1 MAETLMR
8 DVLILLALSVVGVA
22 LFRRLNLPPIL
33 GYLLVGLVAGPHAM
47 GWLEDTHATHFLG
60 EIGVVFLLFTIGL
73 EFSLAQ
79 FWAMRNLVLGLGGS
93 QVVLGTAA
101 AGGVAWMAGMGVG
114 ASLVVGGAL
123 ALSSTAL
130 VVKQLTEQLELHSPH
145 GRVAFGILLFQDLAV
160 VPFLVIIP
168 LMAGDGGGMLTSVLW
183 ALGQG
188 VLAVAFMLAVGRW
201 AVRPIFREVARAH
214 SGELFTLT
222 ALLAALAAAWATH
235 EMGLSLALGA
245 FLAGLMLGETEF
257 RHQVEADIRPFRD
270 VLLGLFFITI
280 GMQLD
285 LSLVP
290 SQWQWVGG
298 LLLLLLV
305 GKLALVAGL
314 TRLAGYPLQTASR
327 TGIVLA
333 QGGEFGF
340 ALMALAIS
348 QGLFSGDAARG
359 VLTAAVLS
367 MALAPLLIRYNGPL
381 VQRLVGEGGLLGGE
395 ERGQELEAAG
405 QEVEGHTILCGFGRV
420 GQNLARF
427 LREVG
432 FDYVALDLDPM
443 RVREAREGGE
453 WVFYGNST
461 DQGILEAAGIHHA
474 SSLVVTFNEPARAE
488 RVVDGARRLRP
499 DLPILVRTRDE
510 KDVTRLSR
518 AGATEVFPE
527 TLEASLMLGAEM
539 LLALDVP
546 SGEVMQLLES
556 ARTDSYRHFRG
567 MYQGTEDA
575 ETTGSGSA
583 ERVQTVVL
591 PAGAKAV
598 GRRLGE
604 LGLTDH
610 GVLVLAVRRRGIR
623 GEQPSGDLTLHSG
636 DVLVLQGE
644 PEATEWAE
652 KRLLSGPS

>member
-8 DVLILLALSVVGVA
+8 DILILLALSVLGVA

-33 GYLLVGLVAGPHAM
+33 GYLLVGLVAGPHAL
-47 GWLEDTHATHFLG
+47 GWLEETEATHFLG

-73 EFSLAQ
+73 EFSLPQ
-79 FWAMRNLVLGLGGS
+79 FWAMRGLVLGLGGS
-93 QVVLGTAA
+93 QVLLGTAA
-101 AGGVAWMAGMGVG
+101 AGGVAWLAGMDPG
-114 ASLVVGGAL
+114 AAVVVGGAL

-168 LMAGDGGGMLTSVLW
+168 LLAADSGSILGPVLW
-183 ALGQG
+183 ALAEGA
-188 VLAVAFMLAVGRW
+188 LAVVAMLAVGRW
-201 AVRPIFREVARAH
+201 AVRPVFREVARAH

-222 ALLAALAAAWATH
+222 ALLAALAAAFITH

-285 LSLVP
+285 LSLLP
-290 SQWQWVGG
+290 AQWQWVGG
-298 LLLLLLV
+298 LVLLLMV
-305 GKLALVAGL
+305 GKWALVTGL
-314 TRLAGYPLQTASR
+314 ARLAGYPGETAGR
-327 TGIVLA
+327 AGMVLA

-340 ALMALAIS
+340 ALLALAMS
-348 QGLFSGDAARG
+348 QGMFGGEAGRG

-367 MALAPLLIRYNGPL
+367 MALAPLLIRYNGSL
-381 VQRLVGEGGLLGGE
+381 MHRLAAGGQFLGGE
-395 ERGQELEAAG
+395 ESHQELETAG
-405 QEVEGHTILCGFGRV
+405 QEARGHTVLCGFGRV
-420 GQNLARF
+420 GQNLGRF
-427 LREVG
+427 LREMG
-432 FDYVALDLDPM
+432 FEYVALDLDPM

-453 WVFYGNST
+453 RVFYGNGT
-461 DQGILEAAGIHHA
+461 NQMILEAAGIHHA
-474 SSLVVTFNEPARAE
+474 QSLVVTFNEPAVAE
-488 RVVDGARRLRP
+488 RVVDSARKLRP

-510 KDVTRLSR
+510 RDVQRLTR

-539 LLALDVP
+539 LLTLQVP

-556 ARTDSYRHFRG
+556 ARTDSYRRFRG
-567 MYQGTEDA
+567 MYHGGEDA
-575 ETTGSGSA
+575 GGVESGSR
-583 ERVQTVVL
+583 ERVSTVVL
-591 PAGAKAV
+591 PAGAYAV
-598 GRRLGE
+598 GRRLGD
-604 LGLTDH
+604 LGLADQD
-610 GVLVLAVRRRGIR
+610 VLVLAVRRRGIR
-623 GEQPSGDLTLHSG
+623 GEQPAADLELHAG

-652 KRLLSGPS
+652 KRLLSG